1 MTGLRGWLRDYVLN
15 FLRDPERKNST
26 EKRQSFRKSVFIST
40 PMPLG
45 SLAIDIDNPPPNYA
59 AASRSVQDVTDPYPV
74 PILRR
79 SRYVSADQLVPKPI
93 DMIVE
98 DEEPSS
104 DDEASR
110 AYTPPPT
117 VIPLSSPGVLP
128 EPTDAIPTRRPAA
141 TKNFSRRFSRRFST
155 MSANSTHSYNSMDSK
170 RNSRASTLSRQE
182 SRDEWVEKRSSSR
195 FSQRLSNAFEHT
207 KNYTPMNIY

>member
-1 MTGLRGWLRDYVLN
+1 MTGLRGRLRDYILN
-15 FLRDPERKNST
+15 FLRDPERKNSP
-26 EKRQSFRKSVFIST
+26 EKRKSFRKSVFIST
-40 PMPLG
+40 PMPLS
-45 SLAIDIDNPPPNYA
+45 SLAIDMDNPPPNYA

-104 DDEASR
+104 DDETSR
-110 AYTPPPT
+110 AHTPPPT
-117 VIPLSSPGVLP
+117 V
-128 EPTDAIPTRRPAA
+128 IPTRRPAA

-155 MSANSTHSYNSMDSK
+155 MSANSTHSYSSMDSK